1 MESYTFREALF
12 PSAVHRYLKEHKV
25 DFSQLLQEAAVSN
38 GLASDLTF
46 CENRKAASA
55 RLVETVGPFWC
66 KSQNEQAIL
75 LPLHDKSGLK
85 ELKNLLQNAASFF
98 SLFPRYV
105 GSNLPRHRN
114 FSPTST
120 RRSEIP
126 MGDPFEG
133 WWYTWDGG
141 PLAV

>member
-98 SLFPRYV
+98 FIVSKICRFQFATSSKFFTYIYPKV
-105 GSNLPRHRN
+105 GNSN
-114 FSPTST
+114 
-120 RRSEIP
+120 
-126 MGDPFEG
+126 
-133 WWYTWDGG
+133 GG
-141 PLAV
+141 SI